1 MKGEPAIGVLPERGT
16 SSRYAYRTSQDETPV
31 KDARSP
37 QNAGAFW
44 LPHAPLR
51 GAFGVL
57 DRRFAGRCQG
67 LSSMRRTSTLEVQM
81 TTLHI
86 HPHAEFD
93 RFPMLVESVKEEFG
107 AEGLMSNVERFIEAE
122 RADFHW
128 DGRLAEMNLC
138 AYEGFDE
145 EDEAFDLVSIIGYFR
160 SRYYVA
166 TCVVDAERHVRWM
179 LRLRHFDS
187 FESAE
192 QAFLAGGG

>member
-1 MKGEPAIGVLPERGT
+1 MSGAGAIGALPEREA

-86 HPHAEFD
+86 HPHAAFD
-93 RFPMLVESVKEEFG
+93 RFAVLVESVKEEFG
-107 AEGLMSNVERFIEAE
+107 TDGLMSNVELFIEAE

-128 DGRLAEMNLC
+128 DGRLAEMNLG
-138 AYEGFDE
+138 AYESLDD
-145 EDEAFDLVSIIGYFR
+145 EDEAFEAVAIIGYFR

-166 TCVVDAERHVRWM
+166 TCVVDAERHVRWL

>member
-1 MKGEPAIGVLPERGT
+1 MSGASAIGALPERGA

-86 HPHAEFD
+86 HPHAAFD
-93 RFPMLVESVKEEFG
+93 RFPMLVEGVKEEFG
-107 AEGLMSNVERFIEAE
+107 TEGLMSNVERFIEAE

-128 DGRLAEMNLC
+128 DGRLAEMNIG
-138 AYEGFDE
+138 AYESLDDE
-145 EDEAFDLVSIIGYFR
+145 EEAFEAVAIIGYFR
-160 SRYYVA
+160 FRY
-166 TCVVDAERHVRWM
+166 WM

-192 QAFLAGGG
+192 QAFLAAGG

>member
-1 MKGEPAIGVLPERGT
+1 MASDEGRWCYGSPGGERGL

-81 TTLHI
+81 TTLNI
-86 HPHAEFD
+86 HPHAAFD
-93 RFPMLVESVKEEFG
+93 RFAVLVESVKEEFG
-107 AEGLMSNVERFIEAE
+107 TDGLMSNVELFSNRSKTCGTGLVREE
-122 RADFHW
+122 RPDAV
-128 DGRLAEMNLC
+128 GRAAPGRM
-138 AYEGFDE
+138 
-145 EDEAFDLVSIIGYFR
+145 
-160 SRYYVA
+160 
-166 TCVVDAERHVRWM
+166 VRPG
-179 LRLRHFDS
+179 RRGGCRDS
-187 FESAE
+187 PRRTA
-192 QAFLAGGG
+192 

>member
-1 MKGEPAIGVLPERGT
+1 MTGGSAIGALPERGA

-57 DRRFAGRCQG
+57 DWRFAGRCQG
-67 LSSMRRTSTLEVQM
+67 LSSMRRTATLEVPM
-81 TTLHI
+81 SHIHI
-86 HPHAEFD
+86 HPHAAFD

-107 AEGLMSNVERFIEAE
+107 TDGLMSNVERFIEAE

-128 DGRLAEMNLC
+128 DGRLVEMNLGT
-138 AYEGFDE
+138 YESLGD
-145 EDEAFDLVSIIGYFR
+145 EDEAFEAVAIIGYFR
-160 SRYYVA
+160 FRYYVA
-166 TCVVDAERHVRWM
+166 TCVVDAERRIRWM
-179 LRLRHFDS
+179 LRLHNFDS

>member
-1 MKGEPAIGVLPERGT
+1 MNGVAAIGALPERGA
-16 SSRYAYRTSQDETPV
+16 SSRCVYGTSQDETSV

-51 GAFGVL
+51 GACGVL

-81 TTLHI
+81 TTLQI
-86 HPHAEFD
+86 HPHSEFD
-93 RFPMLVESVKEEFG
+93 RFPMLVESVKEQFG
-107 AEGLMSNVERFIEAE
+107 PEGLMSNVERFIEAE

-128 DGRLAEMNLC
+128 DGRLAEMNLG
-138 AYEGFDE
+138 AYASLDDEAEGFQR
-145 EDEAFDLVSIIGYFR
+145 VSIIGYFR

-192 QAFLAGGG
+192 QAFMAGSD

>member
-1 MKGEPAIGVLPERGT
+1 MKGGDAIGVLPERGA
-16 SSRYAYRTSQDETPV
+16 SSRFAYRTSQDEAPV

-51 GAFGVL
+51 GAYGVL

-86 HPHAEFD
+86 HPHAAFD
-93 RFPMLVESVKEEFG
+93 RFPMLVASVKEEFG
-107 AEGLMSNVERFIEAE
+107 TEGLMSNVERFIEAE

-128 DGRLAEMNLC
+128 DGRLAEMNLG

-145 EDEAFDLVSIIGYFR
+145 EDEAFDLVSIVGYFR